1 MITQR
6 DSNIFSAGILMGG
19 VLTIMGFC
27 LGGCS
32 ITIPPA
38 VIDAVVAAQTN
49 SPALPPSLTNIVPAT
64 AQAEA
69 CGCDLTLPLCDP
81 PYTPLWLDQ
90 QGNDTECPLP
100 HGMDIRGK
108 CLYPSIN
115 QRYSLHI
122 LKHLVSGK
130 DAQGMIQGKCAT
142 VEGYRYHFTGY
153 AHNRDKDPI
162 AAKAGEPFPYKT
174 TTMVWHDCRVAK

>member
-1 MITQR
+1 MKASKLLVLALCVVVIGSGCRTMENIGIALHESI
-6 DSNIFSAGILMGG
+6 DAALSNKVDHL
-19 VLTIMGFC
+19 
-27 LGGCS
+27 
-32 ITIPPA
+32 PA
-38 VIDAVVAAQTN
+38 VTNMVPGAGQPDAAQG
-49 SPALPPSLTNIVPAT
+49 
-64 AQAEA
+64 
-69 CGCDLTLPLCDP
+69 CGCDLTAPVCDP

-142 VEGYRYHFTGY
+142 VEGYRYHFLGY
-153 AHNRDKDPI
+153 AHNRDKDPVTV
-162 AAKAGEPFPYKT
+162 KPGEPFPYKT
-174 TTMVWHDCRVAK
+174 TTMVWHDCRKAK